1 VYGSFFPPQ
10 TLSSQGRAL
19 HDAGSRL
26 PTKTPGQQ
34 AADHQGESPTE
45 LLGKCPGSSQAG
57 LSQQGSGGQWLPR
70 VAGPGLQASPQASG
84 LGQACRPHPR
94 PRASARPVG
103 LTPGF
108 SAACRPH
115 LSPAPSPQRCAALCA
130 CAAHPAAA
138 VRAARRRMRSSGVA
152 AAMLKHRR
160 TALERVEKFVSATYF
175 TDCNLRGRWAVG
187 GPLLRVLPSREEP

>member
-1 VYGSFFPPQ
+1 MYGSFFPPH

-70 VAGPGLQASPQASG
+70 VAGPSLQ
-84 LGQACRPHPR
+84 
-94 PRASARPVG
+94 ASARPVG
-103 LTPGF
+103 LTPGL

>member
-1 VYGSFFPPQ
+1 MYGSFFPPH

-19 HDAGSRL
+19 HDAGPRL

-84 LGQACRPHPR
+84 LSPPCRPHPR
-94 PRASARPVG
+94 PQPALKASPQASVRPVG
-103 LTPGF
+103 LT
-108 SAACRPH
+108 SARPRP
-115 LSPAPSPQRCAALCA
+115 LSAVPRSAHARRIQPRQCGPHGGA
-130 CAAHPAAA
+130 CA
-138 VRAARRRMRSSGVA
+138 VVA
-152 AAMLKHRR
+152 WPPP
-160 TALERVEKFVSATYF
+160 
-175 TDCNLRGRWAVG
+175 C
-187 GPLLRVLPSREEP
+187 